1 MDLVEVTR
9 LERATCCL
17 QSNCSSQLSYTPAG
31 TSRYRRTDVG
41 YVGTPK
47 VALAMKFPMGG
58 ELTWV

>member
-1 MDLVEVTR
+1 MVEVTR

-31 TSRYRRTDVG
+31 APIVRRMGRG
-41 YVGTPK
+41 YVGTPN
-47 VALAMKFPMGG
+47 VAFAMKFPMGG